1 MIVPIAPRRARS
13 IVNQQSTTNNK
24 SIVTNHKSTMNLR
37 SRLSTLI
44 AARVVLVTLLMGS
57 AILIQISRPG
67 AFPVDPFFSLIGLT
81 YALSVFYLATLRFTE
96 RHPWL
101 VDFQFGADALL
112 VSAFIHVT
120 GGITSNFSSLYLLP
134 IIAASMIRYRRVAL
148 QLAAF
153 SAVMYLVLVAVQ
165 YIDIDFPLARRFS
178 PTVELPSV
186 RVAQYTVAI
195 NLGGF
200 IGVAL
205 LAGSLADSLRSA
217 GARLEDASHRIRD
230 LRAFN
235 EYVINSLLSGLITTD
250 DEGRIL
256 TFNRAASTI
265 IGVSAAQVVGRNVM
279 EVMQMPESVRTRMP
293 DLIAGRSLRVD
304 SRHRTPD
311 GRVIDVGLTAS
322 TLIFPEGGT
331 GYVWSFQ
338 DVTEIRRLER
348 DARLRQRLAAVGE
361 MAAGIAHEI
370 RNPLASMSGS
380 IQVLRQELP
389 LSEDQAQLMDIVLRE
404 SERLND
410 TIRSFLAYAR
420 PQRSAPARLDICKV
434 LQDAAILLRNS
445 AEVRNEHVIDVEVPA
460 DAVWC
465 EADEN
470 QIRQVV
476 WNLATNGLRAMSNG
490 GRLRLAVSS
499 ERASEGD
506 EWVVIAI
513 QDEGCGIAP
522 EDLDGIFQPFRSSFE
537 RGTGLGLA
545 IVHRVVTDY
554 HGSIHVSSEVGKG
567 TTMSVRLPA
576 LAGIT
581 ATAESGHRS
590 VAV

>member
-1 MIVPIAPRRARS
+1 
-13 IVNQQSTTNNK
+13 
-24 SIVTNHKSTMNLR
+24 MNLR

-101 VDFQFGADALL
+101 VDLQFCADALL

-153 SAVMYLVLVAVQ
+153 SAVMYLALVAVQ
-165 YIDIDFPLARRFS
+165 YIDVGLPLARRFS
-178 PTVELPSV
+178 PPVDLPSV

-200 IGVAL
+200 MGVAL

-217 GARLEDASHRIRD
+217 GARLEDASDRIRD

-250 DEGRIL
+250 HDGTIL

-265 IGVSAAQVVGRNVM
+265 IGVPAAQVVGRNVM
-279 EVMQMPESVRTRMP
+279 AVMQMPESVRTRMAT
-293 DLIAGRSLRVD
+293 LTAGRSLKVD
-304 SRHRTPD
+304 CQHRIAD

-322 TLIFPEGGT
+322 TLTFPEGGT

-338 DVTEIRRLER
+338 DVTDVRRLER
-348 DARLRQRLAAVGE
+348 EARLRQRLAAVGE

-420 PQRSAPARLDICKV
+420 PQRSSMTRLDIRKV
-434 LQDAAILLRNS
+434 LQDTAILLRNS
-445 AEVRNEHVIDVEVPA
+445 AEVRSDHVIDVEVVDEP
-460 DAVWC
+460 VWC

-476 WNLATNGLRAMSNG
+476 WNLATNGLRAMSKG
-490 GRLRLAVSS
+490 GRLRMAVTAQQ
-499 ERASEGD
+499 ASEGD
-506 EWVVIAI
+506 EWVVLAI

-554 HGSIHVSSEVGKG
+554 NGTIQVSSEVGVG

-581 ATAESGHRS
+581 EAAESGHRS
-590 VAV
+590 MAV

>member
-1 MIVPIAPRRARS
+1 
-13 IVNQQSTTNNK
+13 
-24 SIVTNHKSTMNLR
+24 MNLR

-148 QLAAF
+148 QLAAC
-153 SAVMYLVLVAVQ
+153 SAVMYLALVAVQ
-165 YIDIDFPLARRFS
+165 YIDIGFPLARRFS
-178 PTVELPSV
+178 PTVELPSI

-250 DEGRIL
+250 HEGRIL
-256 TFNRAASTI
+256 TFNRAAATI

-279 EVMQMPESVRTRMP
+279 EVMQMPESVRTRMA
-293 DLIAGRSLRVD
+293 DLIAGRSLRID
-304 SRHRTPD
+304 SQHRTPG

-322 TLIFPEGGT
+322 TLTFPEGGT
-331 GYVWSFQ
+331 GYLWSFQ

-389 LSEDQAQLMDIVLRE
+389 HSEDQAQLMDIVLRE

-420 PQRSAPARLDICKV
+420 PQRSAPARLDVRKV
-434 LQDAAILLRNS
+434 LQDAATLLRNS
-445 AEVRNEHVIDVEVPA
+445 AEVRSDHVIDVEVPA
-460 DAVWC
+460 EAVWC

-476 WNLATNGLRAMSNG
+476 WNLATNGLRAMSTG

-506 EWVVIAI
+506 EWVVLAI

-554 HGSIHVSSEVGKG
+554 HGTIRVSSEVGVG
-567 TTMSVRLPA
+567 TTMNVRLPA
-576 LAGIT
+576 LAGVT
-581 ATAESGHRS
+581 ATAESATRS

>member
-1 MIVPIAPRRARS
+1 
-13 IVNQQSTTNNK
+13 
-24 SIVTNHKSTMNLR
+24 MNLR

-67 AFPVDPFFSLIGLT
+67 AFPIDPFFALIGLT
-81 YALSVFYLATLRFTE
+81 YALSVFYLATLRHAE

-134 IIAASMIRYRRVAL
+134 IIAASMIRSRRVAV
-148 QLAAF
+148 QLAAL
-153 SAVMYLVLVAVQ
+153 SAVMYLGLVAVQ
-165 YIDIDFPLARRFS
+165 YVDLDFPLARRFS
-178 PTVELPSV
+178 PVVDLPTV

-195 NLGGF
+195 NLGGLVA
-200 IGVAL
+200 VAL
-205 LAGSLADSLRSA
+205 LAGSLAESLRSA
-217 GARLEDASHRIRD
+217 GARLEDASDRIRD

-250 DEGRIL
+250 RDGRIL

-265 IGVSAAQVVGRNVM
+265 IGLSASQVIGRDVVD
-279 EVMQMPESVRTRMP
+279 VMQMPEPVRARVEGLT
-293 DLIAGRSLRVD
+293 AGRSLKID
-304 SRHRTPD
+304 CQHRTAD
-311 GRVIDVGLTAS
+311 GRMIDVGLTAS
-322 TLIFPEGGT
+322 TLTLPEGGT
-331 GYVWSFQ
+331 GHVWSFQ

-420 PQRSAPARLDICKV
+420 PQRSAPARLDVRKV
-434 LQDAAILLRNS
+434 LQDAATLLRNS
-445 AEVRNEHVIDVEVPA
+445 AEVRPDHVIDVEVPV
-460 DAVWC
+460 DPVWC

-476 WNLATNGLRAMSNG
+476 WNLATNGLRAMSSG

-499 ERASEGD
+499 ERAPDGD
-506 EWVVIAI
+506 ESVVLSI

-554 HGSIHVSSEVGKG
+554 NGTIQVSSQVGTG

-576 LAGIT
+576 LAGVT
-581 ATAESGHRS
+581 AAAESGHRS

>member
-1 MIVPIAPRRARS
+1 
-13 IVNQQSTTNNK
+13 
-24 SIVTNHKSTMNLR
+24 MNLR

-57 AILIQISRPG
+57 AIMIQISRPG
-67 AFPVDPFFSLIGLT
+67 AFPIDPFFALIGLT

-96 RHPWL
+96 RHVWL
-101 VDFQFGADALL
+101 VDLQFGADALL

-134 IIAASMIRYRRVAL
+134 IIAASMIRYRRVAV

-153 SAVMYLVLVAVQ
+153 SAVMYLGLVAVQ
-165 YIDIDFPLARRFS
+165 YVDLDFPLARRFS
-178 PTVELPSV
+178 PVVELPTV

-200 IGVAL
+200 MAVAL

-250 DEGRIL
+250 HSGRIL
-256 TFNRAASTI
+256 TFNRTASTI
-265 IGVSAAQVVGRNVM
+265 IGLPAAQVIGRNII
-279 EVMQMPESVRTRMP
+279 EVMQLPEPVRARMAG
-293 DLIAGRSLRVD
+293 LTVGRSLKVD
-304 SRHRTPD
+304 CQHRTVS

-322 TLIFPEGGT
+322 TLAFPEGGT

-338 DVTEIRRLER
+338 DVTDVRRLER
-348 DARLRQRLAAVGE
+348 EARLRQRLAAVGE

-389 LSEDQAQLMDIVLRE
+389 LSEDQAQLMDIVLKE

-410 TIRSFLAYAR
+410 TIKSFLAYAR
-420 PQRSAPARLDICKV
+420 PQRSSVTRLDV
-434 LQDAAILLRNS
+434 RTALQDTALLLRNS
-445 AEVRNEHVIDVEVPA
+445 AEVHSQHVIDVEVP
-460 DAVWC
+460 DDPVWC

-470 QIRQVV
+470 QIRQIV
-476 WNLATNGLRAMSNG
+476 WNLATNGLRAMAKG
-490 GRLRLAVSS
+490 GRLRMAVTS
-499 ERASEGD
+499 EHAAEGD
-506 EWVVIAI
+506 EWTVLTV
-513 QDEGCGIAP
+513 QDEGCGIPA
-522 EDLDGIFQPFRSSFE
+522 EELDAIFQPFRSSFE

-545 IVHRVVTDY
+545 TVHRVVTDY
-554 HGSIHVSSEVGKG
+554 NGTIHVSSEVGVG
-567 TTMSVRLPA
+567 TIMSVRLPA

-581 ATAESGHRS
+581 ATPVESGRPS
-590 VAV
+590 IAV

>member
-1 MIVPIAPRRARS
+1 
-13 IVNQQSTTNNK
+13 
-24 SIVTNHKSTMNLR
+24 
-37 SRLSTLI
+37 
-44 AARVVLVTLLMGS
+44 VLVTLLMGS

-67 AFPVDPFFSLIGLT
+67 AFPIDPFFALIGLT

-96 RHPWL
+96 EHPWL
-101 VDFQFGADALL
+101 VDLQFAADALL

-134 IIAASMIRYRRVAL
+134 IIAASMIRYRRVAV

-153 SAVMYLVLVAVQ
+153 SAVMYLVLVAAQ
-165 YIDIDFPLARRFS
+165 YIDVNFPLARRFS
-178 PTVELPSV
+178 PAVELPTAT
-186 RVAQYTVAI
+186 VAQYTVAI

-200 IGVAL
+200 IAVAL
-205 LAGSLADSLRSA
+205 LAGSLAESLRSA

-235 EYVINSLLSGLITTD
+235 ENVINSLLSGLMTTD
-250 DEGRIL
+250 NRGRIL
-256 TFNRAASTI
+256 TCNRAASTI
-265 IGVSAAQVVGRNVM
+265 LGIPASQVVGRDVVQ
-279 EVMQMPESVRTRMP
+279 VMQMPEAVRARMAT
-293 DLIAGRSLRVD
+293 LIAGRSLKID
-304 SRHRTPD
+304 SQHRTPG
-311 GRVIDVGLTAS
+311 GRAIDIGLTAS
-322 TLIFPEGGT
+322 TLTFPGGGS

-338 DVTEIRRLER
+338 DVTDVRRLER

-410 TIRSFLAYAR
+410 TIKSFLAYAR
-420 PQRSAPARLDICKV
+420 PQRSAVTRLDMGKV
-434 LQDAAILLRNS
+434 VQDAALLLRNS
-445 AEVRNEHVIDVEVPA
+445 EEVRGHHVIDVDAPA
-460 DAVWC
+460 EPVWC

-470 QIRQVV
+470 QVRAIV
-476 WNLATNGLRAMSNG
+476 WNLATNGLRAMSG
-490 GRLRLAVSS
+490 GGHLRLSVTS
-499 ERASEGD
+499 EQAPEGD
-506 EWVVIAI
+506 DWVVLAV
-513 QDEGCGIAP
+513 QDEGCGIPP
-522 EDLDGIFQPFRSSFE
+522 EHLDGIFQPFWSSFE

-554 HGSIHVSSEVGKG
+554 NGTINVSSEVGVG
-567 TTMSVRLPA
+567 TIMSVRLPA

-581 ATAESGHRS
+581 AAPAESGHPG
-590 VAV
+590 VTI

>member
-1 MIVPIAPRRARS
+1 
-13 IVNQQSTTNNK
+13 
-24 SIVTNHKSTMNLR
+24 MNLR

-44 AARVVLVTLLMGS
+44 TARVVLVTLLMGS

-67 AFPVDPFFSLIGLT
+67 AFPVDPFFALIGLT
-81 YALSVFYLATLRFTE
+81 YALSVFYLATLRYAE

-101 VDFQFGADALL
+101 VDLQFGADALL

-134 IIAASMIRYRRVAL
+134 IIAASMIRYRRVAI
-148 QLAAF
+148 QLAAL
-153 SAVMYLVLVAVQ
+153 SAVMYLGLVAVQ
-165 YIDIDFPLARRFS
+165 YIDLDFPLARRFS
-178 PTVELPSV
+178 PVVELPTI

-200 IGVAL
+200 IAVAL

-217 GARLEDASHRIRD
+217 GVRLEDASHRIRD

-235 EYVINSLLSGLITTD
+235 EYVINSLLSGLVTTD
-250 DEGRIL
+250 HEGRIL

-265 IGVSAAQVVGRNVM
+265 IGLPAAQVIGRDVI
-279 EVMQMPESVRTRMP
+279 EVMQMPEAARARIENLT
-293 DLIAGRSLRVD
+293 IGRSLKID
-304 SRHRTPD
+304 CHHRTSG
-311 GRVIDVGLTAS
+311 GRVIDIGLTAS
-322 TLIFPEGGT
+322 TLTLPEGGT

-338 DVTEIRRLER
+338 DVTDVRRMER

-410 TIRSFLAYAR
+410 TIKSFLAYAR
-420 PQRSAPARLDICKV
+420 PQRSALARLDVRRV
-434 LQDAAILLRNS
+434 LQDTALLLRNN
-445 AEVRNEHVIDVEVPA
+445 AEMHPDHIIDVDVAAEP
-460 DAVWC
+460 VWC

-470 QIRQVV
+470 QIRQIV
-476 WNLATNGLRAMSNG
+476 WNLATNGLRAMSSG
-490 GRLRLAVSS
+490 GHLRMTVNA
-499 ERASEGD
+499 ERESAGD
-506 EWVVIAI
+506 EWIVLAV

-522 EDLDGIFQPFRSSFE
+522 EDVDGIFQPFRSSFE

-554 HGSIHVSSEVGKG
+554 NGSVQRGFSSWRRHHHERAAAGARRHQRNGG
-567 TTMSVRLPA
+567 TV
-576 LAGIT
+576 
-581 ATAESGHRS
+581 
-590 VAV
+590 

>member
-1 MIVPIAPRRARS
+1 
-13 IVNQQSTTNNK
+13 
-24 SIVTNHKSTMNLR
+24 MNLR

-81 YALSVFYLATLRFTE
+81 YALSVFYLATLRFAE

-134 IIAASMIRYRRVAL
+134 IIAASMIRYRRVAV

-153 SAVMYLVLVAVQ
+153 SAVMYLGLVGVQ
-165 YIDIDFPLARRFS
+165 YIDLDFPLARRFS
-178 PTVELPSV
+178 PVVELPTV

-200 IGVAL
+200 MAVAL

-250 DEGRIL
+250 NEGRIL

-265 IGVSAAQVVGRNVM
+265 IGVPAAQIVGRNVV
-279 EVMQMPESVRTRMP
+279 EVMQLPEPVRTRMTG
-293 DLIAGRSLRVD
+293 LTEGRSLKVD
-304 SRHRTPD
+304 CQHRTAD
-311 GRVIDVGLTAS
+311 GRLIDVGLTAS
-322 TLIFPEGGT
+322 TLAFPEGGT

-338 DVTEIRRLER
+338 DVTDVRRLER
-348 DARLRQRLAAVGE
+348 NARLRQRLAAVGE

-410 TIRSFLAYAR
+410 TIKSFLAYAR
-420 PQRSAPARLDICKV
+420 PQRSALSRLDVRKV
-434 LQDAAILLRNS
+434 LQDTALLLRNS
-445 AEVRNEHVIDVEVPA
+445 AEVRSDHLIDVDVSTEP
-460 DAVWC
+460 VWC

-470 QIRQVV
+470 QIRQIV
-476 WNLATNGLRAMSNG
+476 WNLATNGLRAMSKG
-490 GRLRLAVSS
+490 GHLRLAITS
-499 ERASEGD
+499 EQASEGD
-506 EWVVIAI
+506 DWVVLVI
-513 QDEGCGIAP
+513 QDEGCGIAA

-545 IVHRVVTDY
+545 VVHRVVTDY
-554 HGSIHVSSEVGKG
+554 NGTIQVSSEVGVG
-567 TTMSVRLPA
+567 TIVTVRLPA

-581 ATAESGHRS
+581 AAAESGHRS
-590 VAV
+590 VTV

>member
-1 MIVPIAPRRARS
+1 M
-13 IVNQQSTTNNK
+13 
-24 SIVTNHKSTMNLR
+24 
-37 SRLSTLI
+37 LI

-67 AFPVDPFFSLIGLT
+67 AFPVDPFFALIGLT
-81 YALSVFYLATLRFTE
+81 YALSVFYLATLRFAE
-96 RHPWL
+96 RHLWL
-101 VDFQFGADALL
+101 VDLQFGIDALL

-120 GGITSNFSSLYLLP
+120 GGIASNFSSLYLLP
-134 IIAASMIRYRRVAL
+134 IIAASMIRYRRVAV
-148 QLAAF
+148 QLAAL
-153 SAVMYLVLVAVQ
+153 SAVMYLALVAVQ
-165 YIDIDFPLARRFS
+165 YVDLDLPLARRFS
-178 PTVELPSV
+178 PLVELPTI

-200 IGVAL
+200 IAVAL
-205 LAGSLADSLRSA
+205 LAGSLADGLRSA

-235 EYVINSLLSGLITTD
+235 EYVINSLLSGLMTTD

-256 TFNRAASTI
+256 TVNRAASTI
-265 IGVSAAQVVGRNVM
+265 VGVPVAQVIGRNVV
-279 EVMQMPESVRTRMP
+279 EVMQMSDSVKTRMAG
-293 DLIAGRSLRVD
+293 LTAGRSLKVD
-304 SRHRTPD
+304 CRHRTPD
-311 GRVIDVGLTAS
+311 GRVIDVGMTAS
-322 TLIFPEGGT
+322 TLTFPGGGT

-338 DVTEIRRLER
+338 DVTDVRRLER

-389 LSEDQAQLMDIVLRE
+389 LSGDQAQLMDIVLRE
-404 SERLND
+404 SERLNE

-420 PQRSAPARLDICKV
+420 PQRSALARLDVRKI
-434 LQDAAILLRNS
+434 LQDAATLLRNS
-445 AEVRNEHVIDVEVPA
+445 AEVRTDHVIDVEVPP
-460 DAVWC
+460 DSVWC

-470 QIRQVV
+470 QIRQII

-490 GRLRLAVSS
+490 GRLRLAVTS
-499 ERASEGD
+499 EHAPEGD
-506 EWVVIAI
+506 EWVVLVV

-522 EDLDGIFQPFRSSFE
+522 EELDGIFQPFRSSFE

-554 HGSIHVSSEVGKG
+554 NGTIQVSSEVGVG
-567 TTMSVRLPA
+567 TIMSVRLPA
-576 LAGIT
+576 LAGVT
-581 ATAESGHRS
+581 AGAEAGNRS
-590 VAV
+590 VSV

>member
-1 MIVPIAPRRARS
+1 
-13 IVNQQSTTNNK
+13 
-24 SIVTNHKSTMNLR
+24 MNLR

-101 VDFQFGADALL
+101 ADFQFGADALL

-120 GGITSNFSSLYLLP
+120 GGIASNFSSLYLLP

-153 SAVMYLVLVAVQ
+153 SAVMYLALVAVQ
-165 YIDIDFPLARRFS
+165 YIDVDLPVARRFS
-178 PTVELPSV
+178 PAVDLPSV

-250 DEGRIL
+250 HEGRIL

-265 IGVSAAQVVGRNVM
+265 SGVPAAQVVGRNVI
-279 EVMQMPESVRTRMP
+279 EVMQMPESVRTRMA

-304 SRHRTPD
+304 SQYRTPA

-322 TLIFPEGGT
+322 TLTFPEGGI
-331 GYVWSFQ
+331 GYLWSFQ

-420 PQRSAPARLDICKV
+420 PQRSAPARLDVRKV
-434 LQDAAILLRNS
+434 VQDAATLLRNS
-445 AEVRNEHVIDVEVPA
+445 AEVRADHVIDVEVPV
-460 DAVWC
+460 DPVWC

-476 WNLATNGLRAMSNG
+476 WNLATNGLRAMSGG

-499 ERASEGD
+499 ERAPDGD
-506 EWVVIAI
+506 ESVVLAI

-545 IVHRVVTDY
+545 VVHRVVTDY
-554 HGSIHVSSEVGKG
+554 NGTIQVSSHVGIG

-576 LAGIT
+576 LAGVT
-581 ATAESGHRS
+581 AAAESGHRS

>member
-1 MIVPIAPRRARS
+1 M
-13 IVNQQSTTNNK
+13 T
-24 SIVTNHKSTMNLR
+24 LR

-44 AARVVLVTLLMGS
+44 AARVILVTLLMGS

-67 AFPVDPFFSLIGLT
+67 AFPVDPFFALIGLT
-81 YALSVFYLATLRFTE
+81 YALSVFYLATLKFVE

-101 VDFQFGADALL
+101 VDLQFGVDALL

-134 IIAASMIRYRRVAL
+134 IIAASMIRYRRVAV
-148 QLAAF
+148 QLAGL
-153 SAVMYLVLVAVQ
+153 SAVMYLALVAVQ
-165 YIDIDFPLARRFS
+165 YVDLDMPLARRFS
-178 PTVELPSV
+178 PTVDLPTV

-200 IGVAL
+200 IAVAL

-235 EYVINSLLSGLITTD
+235 EYVINSLLSGLMTTD
-250 DEGRIL
+250 HRGRIL
-256 TFNRAASTI
+256 TCNRAASTI
-265 IGVSAAQVVGRNVM
+265 IGVPVPQILGRDVVD
-279 EVMQMPESVRTRMP
+279 VMQMSESVRARMAG
-293 DLIAGRSLRVD
+293 LVEGRSLKID
-304 SRHRTPD
+304 CQHRTAE

-322 TLIFPEGGT
+322 TLAFPGGGT

-338 DVTEIRRLER
+338 DVTDVRRLER

-420 PQRSAPARLDICKV
+420 PQRSVPTKLDVRKV
-434 LQDAAILLRNS
+434 LQDTAILLRNS
-445 AEVRNEHVIDVEVPA
+445 AEVRSDHVIDVDVP
-460 DAVWC
+460 DEPVRC

-470 QIRQVV
+470 QIRQIV
-476 WNLATNGLRAMSNG
+476 WNLATNGLRAMSKG
-490 GRLRLAVSS
+490 GQLRLTVKS
-499 ERASEGD
+499 EHAPEGD
-506 EWVVIAI
+506 EWIVLAVR
-513 QDEGCGIAP
+513 DEGCGIAA

-545 IVHRVVTDY
+545 TVHRVVTDY
-554 HGSIHVSSEVGKG
+554 NGTIHVSSEVGVG
-567 TTMSVRLPA
+567 TIMSVRLPA
-576 LAGIT
+576 LAGVT
-581 ATAESGHRS
+581 AATESGDRS
-590 VAV
+590 VTA

>member
-1 MIVPIAPRRARS
+1 
-13 IVNQQSTTNNK
+13 
-24 SIVTNHKSTMNLR
+24 MNLR

-81 YALSVFYLATLRFTE
+81 YALSVFYLATLGFAE

-101 VDFQFGADALL
+101 VDFQFGADAML

-134 IIAASMIRYRRVAL
+134 IIAASMIRYRRIAI
-148 QLAAF
+148 QLAAL
-153 SAVMYLVLVAVQ
+153 SAVMYLALVAMQ
-165 YIDIDFPLARRFS
+165 YINLDFPLARRFS
-178 PTVELPSV
+178 PAVELPTI

-200 IGVAL
+200 IAVAL

-217 GARLEDASHRIRD
+217 GARLEDASHHLRD

-235 EYVINSLLSGLITTD
+235 EYVINSLLSGLLTTD

-256 TFNRAASTI
+256 TFNRTASTI
-265 IGVSAAQVVGRNVM
+265 IDVPAAQVIGRNVVD
-279 EVMQMPESVRTRMP
+279 VMQLPEPVRARM
-293 DLIAGRSLRVD
+293 ASLTTGTSLKVD
-304 SRHRTPD
+304 CQHRTGN

-322 TLIFPEGGT
+322 TLAFPEGGT

-338 DVTEIRRLER
+338 DVTDVRRLER
-348 DARLRQRLAAVGE
+348 EARLRQRLAAVGE

-410 TIRSFLAYAR
+410 TIKSFLAYAR
-420 PQRSAPARLDICKV
+420 PQRSALSRLDVRRV
-434 LQDAAILLRNS
+434 LQDTAILLRNS
-445 AEVRNEHVIDVEVPA
+445 AEVRSDHVIDAEVPA
-460 DAVWC
+460 EPVWL

-470 QIRQVV
+470 QIRQIV
-476 WNLATNGLRAMSNG
+476 WNLATNGLRAMSKG
-490 GRLRLAVSS
+490 GHLRLAITS
-499 ERASEGD
+499 EQAPEGD
-506 EWVVIAI
+506 EWVVLAV
-513 QDEGCGIAP
+513 QDEGCGIAA

-554 HGSIHVSSEVGKG
+554 NGTVQVSSEVGVG
-567 TTMSVRLPA
+567 TIMSVRLPA
-576 LAGIT
+576 TTGIT
-581 ATAESGHRS
+581 AAPAESERPK

>member
-1 MIVPIAPRRARS
+1 
-13 IVNQQSTTNNK
+13 
-24 SIVTNHKSTMNLR
+24 MNLR

-57 AILIQISRPG
+57 AIMIQISRPG
-67 AFPVDPFFSLIGLT
+67 AFPIDPFFALIGLT

-96 RHPWL
+96 RHVWL
-101 VDFQFGADALL
+101 VDLQFGADALL

-134 IIAASMIRYRRVAL
+134 IIAASMIRYRRVAV

-153 SAVMYLVLVAVQ
+153 SAVMYLGLVAVQ
-165 YIDIDFPLARRFS
+165 YVDLDVPVARRFS
-178 PTVELPSV
+178 PVVELPTV

-200 IGVAL
+200 MAVAL

-250 DEGRIL
+250 HSGRIL
-256 TFNRAASTI
+256 TFNRTASTI
-265 IGVSAAQVVGRNVM
+265 IGLPAAQVIGRNII
-279 EVMQMPESVRTRMP
+279 EVMQLPEPVRARMAG
-293 DLIAGRSLRVD
+293 LTVGRSLKVD
-304 SRHRTPD
+304 CQHRTTS
-311 GRVIDVGLTAS
+311 GRIIDVGLTAS
-322 TLIFPEGGT
+322 TLVFPEGGT

-338 DVTEIRRLER
+338 DVTDVRRLER
-348 DARLRQRLAAVGE
+348 EARLRQRLAAVGE

-410 TIRSFLAYAR
+410 TIKSFLAYAR
-420 PQRSAPARLDICKV
+420 PQRSSVARLDVRKA
-434 LQDAAILLRNS
+434 LQDTALLLRNS
-445 AEVRNEHVIDVEVPA
+445 AEVHSHHVIDVEVP
-460 DAVWC
+460 DDPVWC

-470 QIRQVV
+470 QIRQIV
-476 WNLATNGLRAMSNG
+476 WNLATNGLRAMAKG
-490 GRLRLAVSS
+490 GRLRMGVTS
-499 ERASEGD
+499 EHAPEGD
-506 EWVVIAI
+506 EWTVLTV
-513 QDEGCGIAP
+513 QDEGCGIPA
-522 EDLDGIFQPFRSSFE
+522 EELDAIFQPFRSSFE

-545 IVHRVVTDY
+545 TVHRVVTDY
-554 HGSIHVSSEVGKG
+554 NGTIQVSSEVGVG
-567 TTMSVRLPA
+567 TIMSVRLPA

-581 ATAESGHRS
+581 AAPVEPGRPSM
-590 VAV
+590 AV

>member
-1 MIVPIAPRRARS
+1 M
-13 IVNQQSTTNNK
+13 
-24 SIVTNHKSTMNLR
+24 
-37 SRLSTLI
+37 LI
-44 AARVVLVTLLMGS
+44 AARVVLVSLLMGS

-67 AFPVDPFFSLIGLT
+67 AFPVDPFFALIGLT
-81 YALSVFYLATLRFTE
+81 YAVSVFYLVTLRFAE
-96 RHPWL
+96 GHLWL
-101 VDFQFGADALL
+101 VDLQFGIDALL

-134 IIAASMIRYRRVAL
+134 IIAASMIRYRRVAV
-148 QLAAF
+148 QLAAL
-153 SAVMYLVLVAVQ
+153 SAIMYLALVAVQ
-165 YIDIDFPLARRFS
+165 YVDVALPLARRFS
-178 PTVELPSV
+178 PAVELPTI

-200 IGVAL
+200 IAVAL

-235 EYVINSLLSGLITTD
+235 EYVINSLLSGLMTTD
-250 DEGRIL
+250 DQGSIL

-265 IGVSAAQVVGRNVM
+265 IGVPASQVIGRNVV
-279 EVMQMPESVRTRMP
+279 EVMQMSESVKSRLTA
-293 DLIAGRSLRVD
+293 LTAGRSLKVD
-304 SRHRTPD
+304 CAHRTAG

-322 TLIFPEGGT
+322 TLTFPGGGT

-338 DVTEIRRLER
+338 DVTDVKRLER

-420 PQRSAPARLDICKV
+420 PQRSTMARLDIRRI
-434 LQDAAILLRNS
+434 LQDAATLLRNS
-445 AEVRNEHVIDVEVPA
+445 AELRNDHVIDVEVPA
-460 DAVWC
+460 EPVWC

-470 QIRQVV
+470 QIRQIV
-476 WNLATNGLRAMSNG
+476 WNLATNGLRAMANG
-490 GRLRLAVSS
+490 GRLRLSVRS
-499 ERASEGD
+499 EQAPEGD
-506 EWVVIAI
+506 EWVVLAI
-513 QDEGCGIAP
+513 KDEGCGIAP
-522 EDLDGIFQPFRSSFE
+522 EELDAIFQPFRSSFE

-554 HGSIHVSSEVGKG
+554 NGTIQVSSEVGVG
-567 TTMSVRLPA
+567 TIMSVRLPA
-576 LAGIT
+576 LAGVT
-581 ATAESGHRS
+581 GAVETGNRS
-590 VAV
+590 VSV